1 VDAGQGRRDAKGQ
14 AVQSGAVRSA
24 RWRSAAGVALQVALL
39 GFFGFAF
46 TIHPSQVSG
55 FSMEPRID
63 SGEYV
68 VINTLAY
75 RLGSPQRGDI
85 IAFRHERSAEAVYLK
100 RVIAVGGDRIGIEH
114 GRVFL
119 NGVALAEPYVRFRD
133 NRSSPTV
140 AVPVHEYF
148 VLGDNRANSDDSRA
162 WGFVEDGDVIGRAMF
177 AVWPLQRF
185 GAL

>member
-1 VDAGQGRRDAKGQ
+1 MQRREEDS
-14 AVQSGAVRSA
+14 VQSGAVRSA

-39 GFFGFAF
+39 GLFGFAF

-75 RLGSPQRGDI
+75 RFGQPHRGDI

-100 RVIAVGGDRIGIEH
+100 RVIAVAGDRVGVER
-114 GRVFL
+114 GTVYL
-119 NGVALAEPYVRFRD
+119 NGVLLDEPYVRFRD
-133 NRSSPTV
+133 TRSTPTV
-140 AVPVHEYF
+140 TVPERAYF
-148 VLGDNRANSDDSRA
+148 VLGDNRANSDDSRV
-162 WGFVEDGDVIGRAMF
+162 WGFVSAGDVIGRAMF
-177 AVWPLQRF
+177 AVWPPPRV

>member
-1 VDAGQGRRDAKGQ
+1 MT
-14 AVQSGAVRSA
+14 AVVSGAV
-24 RWRSAAGVALQVALL
+24 RWRSAAGVALQVVLL
-39 GFFGFAF
+39 GVFGFAF

-68 VINTLAY
+68 IINTLSY
-75 RLGSPQRGDI
+75 RFGTPQHGDI

-100 RVIAVGGDRIGIEH
+100 RVIGTPGDRVWIDRGTVY
-114 GRVFL
+114 R
-119 NGVALAEPYVRFRD
+119 NGAPLVEDYVRFRD
-133 NRSSPTV
+133 HRSVHPLV
-140 AVPVHEYF
+140 VPPHSYY

-162 WGFVEDGDVIGRAMF
+162 WGFVNADDVIGRAML
-177 AVWPLQRF
+177 AIWPPRRL